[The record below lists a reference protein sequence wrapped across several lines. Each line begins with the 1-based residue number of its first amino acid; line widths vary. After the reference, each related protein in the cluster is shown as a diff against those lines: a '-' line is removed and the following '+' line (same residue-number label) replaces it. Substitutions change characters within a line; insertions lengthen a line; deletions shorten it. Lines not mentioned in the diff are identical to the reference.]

1 MPRGLW
7 GSVGPLWG
15 QIRACGGTWG
25 PCGVFWGLWGRLN
38 ACRAVTVW
46 GKRLG
51 LAPPSPPNQ
60 APPKT
65 LWALRANPIS
75 VGFSCRQGPVC
86 CCLPLGT
93 RLGGLQGGQSTSVPH
108 RGCLQLGRGLQHP
121 FPGGARRLPLV
132 PQNLLVP
139 AGYSGAFP
147 KGRAEKQTEILPGL
161 LAGPERLWL
170 DVRRLL
176 AAMFCSAGALGR
188 RRKGNGADTV
198 PVEDSEGFT
207 QGRGS

>member
-1 MPRGLW
+1 MGQEARAGPSIPPQP
-7 GSVGPLWG
+7 GSPQNPAGCEDKPHFCRVFVPSGARLLLPPPG
-15 QIRACGGTWG
+15 HEAGGAAGRAEARPCPTGGVCSRVWQPWG
-25 PCGVFWGLWGRLN
+25 P
-38 ACRAVTVW
+38 
-46 GKRLG
+46 
-51 LAPPSPPNQ
+51 
-60 APPKT
+60 
-65 LWALRANPIS
+65 NPGEGAAAS
-75 VGFSCRQGPVC
+75 
-86 CCLPLGT
+86 LPW
-93 RLGGLQGGQSTSVPH
+93 
-108 RGCLQLGRGLQHP
+108 
-121 FPGGARRLPLV
+121 GARRLPLV
-132 PQNLLVP
+132 PRNLLVP
-139 AGYSGAFP
+139 AGYSGAFL